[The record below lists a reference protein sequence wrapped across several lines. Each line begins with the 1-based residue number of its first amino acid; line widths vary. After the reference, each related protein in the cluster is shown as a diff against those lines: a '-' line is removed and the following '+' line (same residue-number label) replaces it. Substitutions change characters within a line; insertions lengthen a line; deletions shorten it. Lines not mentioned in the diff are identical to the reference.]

1 MANPTV
7 PFSWQMPEPAD
18 LVTDL
23 PADFEVFGQA
33 VATSMADLLGGT
45 TGQVLAKASNTDM
58 DFAWTAAAA
67 GGLSLIGTPTTFGTV
82 ASQSISDVFSS
93 TYDNYRIIIQHGGS
107 SASNFVGLRFRVS
120 GADNTSTDYRWA
132 ALGPI
137 SYESATVLLSDGGA
151 SATNC
156 LVTFGASAYG
166 GNSTIDIQNPFATAK
181 TTFNGSF
188 AATGIGA
195 SASTFGLFNATTS
208 FTGFTISPFGGGNLT
223 GGTITVYGYNK

>member
-1 MANPTV
+1 
-7 PFSWQMPEPAD
+7 
-18 LVTDL
+18 
-23 PADFEVFGQA
+23 
-33 VATSMADLLGGT
+33 
-45 TGQVLAKASNTDM
+45 
-58 DFAWTAAAA
+58 
-67 GGLSLIGTPTTFGTV
+67 LIATPTTFGTV

-93 TYDNYRIIIQHGGS
+93 TYDNYRVIIQHGGS
-107 SASNFVGLRFRVS
+107 SADNFVGLRFRVS
-120 GADNTSTDYRWA
+120 GADNTSTNYRWA

-137 SYESATVLLSDGGA
+137 TYESASTIISDGGA

-156 LVTFGASAYG
+156 LVTFGNNAYG

-181 TTFNGSF
+181 TTFNGTF

-208 FTGFTISPFGGGNLT
+208 FTGFTISPFGGGNLS